1 MTSRDPKT
9 TTVEIF
15 GAAYHLRSD
24 KDGEY
29 LQELADTVDQRMQ
42 EASRLSGSTESGRV
56 AILAALNLADELFQC
71 RERQEED
78 RGGVQERLAKLT
90 ADLEGALPDH

>member
-1 MTSRDPKT
+1 MTSRDSKT

-24 KDGEY
+24 KEGGY
-29 LQELADTVDQRMQ
+29 LQELAEAVDGRMR
-42 EASRLSGSTESGRV
+42 EAASLSGSQDSGRV

-71 RERQEED
+71 RERREED
-78 RGGVQERLAKLT
+78 RGEVQERLARLT
-90 ADLEGALPDH
+90 GVLARALEGP

>member
-1 MTSRDPKT
+1 MTTRDPKA

-24 KDGEY
+24 KDDGY
-29 LQELADTVDQRMQ
+29 LQELAGLVDRRMQ
-42 EASRLSGSTESGRV
+42 EASRLSGSGEAGRV

-71 RERQEED
+71 RERQEEV
-78 RGGVQERLAKLT
+78 RAGVQERLAKLT
-90 ADLEGALPDH
+90 TTLEDAVDGV